1 MDCEKHKQI
10 NRREA
15 IDAVRLYE
23 GDIRIRDEEGN
34 LVGRQS
40 SDPFYGDKNA
50 YRTLN
55 ALLFPG
61 IINEISR
68 IQKEGK
74 QLNPV
79 FLEKIDETIDL
90 YCRIFQLMCWE
101 HRKSDREWVIA
112 KRVERLNS
120 LALLEQGQAL
130 SFISASKAGYDEEF
144 AKKDGVILI
153 EMHISPDV
161 PYLDF
166 EKALGS
172 EYKNIGEREVLLA
185 PFVDLEI
192 NEMELTLKE
201 KRTIRDINGNLPV
214 GKYRI
219 DAIGIQD
226 CQTRDKVAVTLEAVK
241 NDVFEKRYIPLEAVN
256 AMNKGEWDKDFSEY
270 IKWKEELQRYLR
282 YKLSDMWYRGND
294 FIS

>member
-1 MDCEKHKQI
+1 MDYKELKQK

-23 GDIRIRDEEGN
+23 GDVRVRDEEGN

-40 SDPFYGDKNA
+40 LDPFYGDKNA

-61 IINEISR
+61 ILNEKSR
-68 IQKEGK
+68 IQREGK

-79 FLEKIDETIDL
+79 FLEKINETIDL
-90 YCRIFQLMCWE
+90 YCHIFRLMCWE
-101 HRKSDREWVIA
+101 HMAGNKEWVIA
-112 KRVERLNS
+112 KRVERLSS

-130 SFISASKAGYDEEF
+130 SFISASKVGYDEEF

-153 EMHISPDV
+153 EMHISSDV

-166 EKALGS
+166 KKALGS
-172 EYKNIGEREVLLA
+172 EYKNIGEQEVLLA
-185 PFVDLEI
+185 PFVDI
-192 NEMELTLKE
+192 RTKKVKLTLKE
-201 KRTIRDINGNLPV
+201 NRIIRDINGNPPV

-226 CQTRDKVAVTLEAVK
+226 YQTRDKVVVPLEAMK
-241 NDVFEKRYIPLEAVN
+241 NDVFEKAYIPLEAVN

-270 IKWKEELQRYLR
+270 VKWKEEFQRYLK
-282 YKLSDMWYRGND
+282 YQLSAMWYRGND
-294 FIS
+294 V

>member
-1 MDCEKHKQI
+1 MDYKELKQK

-23 GDIRIRDEEGN
+23 GDVRVRDEEGN

-40 SDPFYGDKNA
+40 LDPFYGDKNA

-61 IINEISR
+61 ILNEKSR
-68 IQKEGK
+68 IQREGK

-79 FLEKIDETIDL
+79 FLEKINETIDL
-90 YCRIFQLMCWE
+90 YCHIFRLMCWE
-101 HRKSDREWVIA
+101 HMAGNKEWVIA
-112 KRVERLNS
+112 KRVERLSS

-130 SFISASKAGYDEEF
+130 SFISASKVGYDEEF

-153 EMHISPDV
+153 EMHISSDV

-166 EKALGS
+166 KKALGS
-172 EYKNIGEREVLLA
+172 EYKNIGEQEVLLA
-185 PFVDLEI
+185 PFVDI
-192 NEMELTLKE
+192 RTKKVKLTLKE
-201 KRTIRDINGNLPV
+201 NRIIRDINGNPPV
-214 GKYRI
+214 DKYRI

-226 CQTRDKVAVTLEAVK
+226 YQTRDKVVVPLEAMK
-241 NDVFEKRYIPLEAVN
+241 NDVFEKAYIPLEAVN

-270 IKWKEELQRYLR
+270 VKWKEEFQRYLK
-282 YKLSDMWYRGND
+282 YQLSAMWYRGND
-294 FIS
+294 V

>member
-1 MDCEKHKQI
+1 MDYEELKQK
-10 NRREA
+10 NKREA

-34 LVGRQS
+34 LVNRQLFDS
-40 SDPFYGDKNA
+40 FYGDKNA

-61 IINEISR
+61 ISNEKSR
-68 IQKEGK
+68 IQREGK
-74 QLNPV
+74 QLNPI
-79 FLEKIDETIDL
+79 FLEKIDKTIDI
-90 YCRIFQLMCWE
+90 YCHIFRFMCWE
-101 HRKSDREWVIA
+101 YRIRDKEWVIA
-112 KRVERLNS
+112 KRVERLSS
-120 LALLEQGQAL
+120 LALLKQGQTL
-130 SFISASKAGYDEEF
+130 SFISASKAGYDKEF

-153 EMHISPDV
+153 EIHISPDV

-166 EKALGS
+166 EKALGM

-185 PFVDLEI
+185 PFVDIEI

-201 KRTIRDINGNLPV
+201 KRTIRDINGNPPV

-226 CQTRDKVAVTLEAVK
+226 YQTRDKVVVPLEDVK
-241 NDVFEKRYIPLEAVN
+241 NDVFEKRYIPLEAVS
-256 AMNKGEWDKDFSEY
+256 AMNKEEWDKDFSEY
-270 IKWKEELQRYLR
+270 IKWKEEIQRYLR

-294 FIS
+294 I